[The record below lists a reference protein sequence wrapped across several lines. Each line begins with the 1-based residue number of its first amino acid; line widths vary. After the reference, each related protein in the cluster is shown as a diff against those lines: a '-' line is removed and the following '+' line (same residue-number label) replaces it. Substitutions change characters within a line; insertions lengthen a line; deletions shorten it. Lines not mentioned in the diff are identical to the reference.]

1 MFNNLQQSVMLMLE
15 IIFYMFET
23 LAEHLGFLINTKN
36 IKIIPDMK
44 CPKTYSTSVYYSE
57 RKIYLHL
64 TPFFAAI

>member
-1 MFNNLQQSVMLMLE
+1 MFKNLQQSVMLMLE

-23 LAEHLGFLINTKN
+23 LAEHLVPLIITKN
-36 IKIIPDMK
+36 LKIIQNVK
-44 CPKTYSTSVYYSE
+44 CPETRPTSVYYSE